1 MILSHR
7 HRFIFFCNG
16 KTGTTSIEHVL
27 EPYNEGKAYAFRALG
42 LFTDKHIPAAI
53 LRGCLP
59 GAVWSSYF
67 KFVFVRNP
75 FDWFVS
81 QWKHNFKPRKPARYG
96 VPWISLSSK
105 GELIYMGR
113 PAGELARKEQFLPT
127 DVDLLYEFLAT
138 YHRTVPYAEG
148 GFQSSHV
155 YGPDGDQLVDFVGR
169 YESLRED
176 METAL
181 ARIGLRAEVPHL
193 NRTVH
198 RAYPT
203 YFTTESA
210 ARVAELWA
218 RDFELL
224 GYAPSVT
231 NPPARC

>member
-1 MILSHR
+1 MILSHDR
-7 HRFIFFCNG
+7 RFIFFCNG

-27 EPYNEGKAYAFRALG
+27 EPYNEGRAYAFRALG

-59 GAVWSSYF
+59 DAVWSGYF

-75 FDWFVS
+75 YDWFVS
-81 QWKHNFKPRKPARYG
+81 QWKHNFKPRAPGRYG
-96 VPWISLSSK
+96 APWIGLSPQ
-105 GELIYMGR
+105 GELTYMGR
-113 PAGELARKEQFLPT
+113 PADELAHKELFSPG

-155 YGPDGDQLVDFVGR
+155 FGPGGEQLVDFIGR
-169 YESLRED
+169 YESLRAD
-176 METAL
+176 VDTVL
-181 ARIGLRAEVPHL
+181 QRIGVQAALPHL

-198 RAYPT
+198 RAYPA
-203 YFTTESA
+203 YFTPESA
-210 ARVAELWA
+210 ARVANLWA

-224 GYAPSVT
+224 GYRQSL
-231 NPPARC
+231 